1 MRVKDEIQSEA
12 VICRNEISKF
22 EYQKSESVSKIKNLK
37 NQLTDLYIE
46 ETIANLLKLQEQE
59 GSLDEMALNI
69 FLRDLV
75 SKVKD

>member
-12 VICRNEISKF
+12 VICRSEISKF
-22 EYQKSESVSKIKNLK
+22 EFEKSESVSNIKNLK
-37 NQLTDLYIE
+37 KQLEGLYIE
-46 ETIANLLKLQEQE
+46 ETVTDLLKLQEQE
-59 GSLDEMALNI
+59 GSLDVTALNI